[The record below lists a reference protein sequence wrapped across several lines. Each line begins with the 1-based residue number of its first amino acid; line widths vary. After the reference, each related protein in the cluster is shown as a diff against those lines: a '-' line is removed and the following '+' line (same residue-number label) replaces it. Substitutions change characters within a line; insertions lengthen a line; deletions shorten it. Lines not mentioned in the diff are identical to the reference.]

1 MSYLSNFNAETG
13 KTILVDILKTVN
25 QPENSKKLS
34 EAKANSGK
42 EMIKMMQYVFPL
54 VMQLQ
59 IEVIKDY
66 GFPGSREGLV
76 QFEQIIREF
85 EREDVDIARLRAQ
98 IRSIYLP
105 PININSSTNDV
116 LI

>member
-1 MSYLSNFNAETG
+1 MSYLSNFTAETG
-13 KTILVDILKTVN
+13 KTILIDVIKTVN
-25 QPENSKKLS
+25 LPENAKRLS

-59 IEVIKDY
+59 INVIKEY
-66 GFPGSREGLV
+66 GFPPNREGLV

-85 EREDVDIARLRAQ
+85 EREDVDIARLRTQ
-98 IRSIYLP
+98 VRSIYLP
-105 PININSSTNDV
+105 PININSTNDV

>member
-1 MSYLSNFNAETG
+1 MSYLSNFTAETG
-13 KTILVDILKTVN
+13 KTILIDVLKTVN
-25 QPENSKKLS
+25 QAENAKKLS
-34 EAKANSGK
+34 EAKASSGK
-42 EMIKMMQYVFPL
+42 EMIKMMQFVFPL

-59 IEVIKDY
+59 IAVIKEY
-66 GFPGSREGLV
+66 GFPANREGLV

-85 EREDVDIARLRAQ
+85 EREDVDIARLRSQ

-105 PININSSTNDV
+105 PINIYNTNDV

>member
-1 MSYLSNFNAETG
+1 MSYLSNFTADTG
-13 KTILVDILKTVN
+13 KTILIDVLKTAN
-25 QPENSKKLS
+25 LPDNAKKLS

-59 IEVIKDY
+59 INVIKEY
-66 GFPGSREGLV
+66 GFPPNREGLV

-85 EREDVDIARLRAQ
+85 EREDVDIARLRSQ

-105 PININSSTNDV
+105 PININSTNDV

>member
-1 MSYLSNFNAETG
+1 ML
-13 KTILVDILKTVN
+13 IDVLKTAN
-25 QPENSKKLS
+25 LPDNAKKDGRSPTSKLS

-59 IEVIKDY
+59 ITVIKEY
-66 GFPGSREGLV
+66 GFPANREGLV
-76 QFEQIIREF
+76 QFEQIIQEF
-85 EREDVDIARLRAQ
+85 EREDVDIARLRSQ
-98 IRSIYLP
+98 VRSIYLQ
-105 PININSSTNDV
+105 PININSTNDV